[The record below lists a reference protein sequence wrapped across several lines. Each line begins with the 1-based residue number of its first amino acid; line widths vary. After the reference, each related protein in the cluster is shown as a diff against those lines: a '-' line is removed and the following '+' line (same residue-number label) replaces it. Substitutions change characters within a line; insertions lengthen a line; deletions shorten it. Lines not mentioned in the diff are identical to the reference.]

1 MGLFEQIITPRRL
14 VVDPRNQTVETET
27 SFMSVIVGLGN
38 PGREYDGTRHN
49 IGFAVLD
56 KYREDN
62 KFPDWKSSDK
72 FQALISE
79 DFRGGKKILLVKPQ
93 TFMNNS
99 GDSLQAVQHFYKC
112 LTSDFLVIHDELD
125 LPFGEIKDK
134 RGGGSAGHNG
144 LKSIIAHIGE
154 DFRRIRIGI
163 KTDQLAKIDSA
174 DFVLAKFTGSEKKQL
189 PKILTETLSK
199 I

>member
-14 VVDPRNQTVETET
+14 VVDPRDQAVETET

-38 PGREYDGTRHN
+38 PDGKYDGTRHN
-49 IGFAVLD
+49 IGFTVLD

-62 KFPDWKSSDK
+62 KFPNWKSNDK

-79 DFRGGKKILLVKPQ
+79 DFRGGKKILLIKPQ

-99 GDSLQAVQHFYKC
+99 GDSLQAIQHFYKC

-154 DFRRIRIGI
+154 DFKRIRIGI
-163 KTDQLAKIDSA
+163 KNDQLTKIDPA
-174 DFVLAKFTGSEKKQL
+174 DFVLAKFTATEKKQL